1 MVERMRRL
9 SVPPMAMKKSQQRQ
23 LFFVFSL
30 LFLLLPL
37 AIAGDSWLAIE
48 FSVAGPT
55 IQHNGTLYHCIKLT
69 LRPEETLHEFAMDA
83 QVSHPPTY
91 LPDALTTSNCSDAGG
106 VYTRVDRLRT
116 YVNSAAGDGNETCEG
131 SEISGA
137 SALPSSDS
145 LASPLGR
152 SIAAWNERFFNMDTA
167 AFRQNAVRF
176 HGRGSEA
183 KHLCVKKAYFDPF
196 VPLCSN
202 E

>member
-1 MVERMRRL
+1 
-9 SVPPMAMKKSQQRQ
+9 MAMKKSQQRQ